1 MGGAS
6 TRVSNAIK
14 GLRSRGHRVFVV
26 TALPH
31 YPHGNVPREYRTRA
45 FAVEGDEQVRVFR
58 VWVPPLPHEG
68 AKRLVMYL
76 SFTLFSL
83 VALPFCGKVD
93 VVWALSPNY
102 FSAVSGVF
110 YKMAKRVPLVLDIAD
125 LWPEALVSLGVLRSR
140 LLVGL
145 VNAGAGFFYAVSDG
159 IITMNEGMRRE
170 ILKRV
175 KDPSRVSVVENVA
188 DLDVFRPFEV
198 ERPPSLRGK
207 FVAMYSGNL
216 GRMYD
221 FDTVLESARE
231 LSSFADI
238 LFVIRGSGERLLELR
253 RKVRDYGNVLL
264 LDEVVD
270 VKRVSEFLNM
280 ADVLLLPMKR
290 LENPETSYP
299 IKLVE
304 YLGCEKPVI
313 CCAEGETAS
322 LISRSDAGLVVEPE
336 RSKDLSDA
344 ILKLHTQRDLGEKL
358 GKSGRLLVIENLS
371 PQRIAEKLE
380 EYLSSL
386 VSRLS

>member
-26 TALPH
+26 TAFPH

-125 LWPEALVSLGVLRSR
+125 LWPEALVSLGVLHSKV
-140 LLVGL
+140 LVGL
-145 VNAGAGFFYAVSDG
+145 VNAGAGLFYAVSDG
-159 IITMNEGMRRE
+159 IITLNAGMRWE
-170 ILKRV
+170 ILKRA
-175 KDPSRVSVVENVA
+175 KDPSRVFVVENVA

-198 ERPPSLRGK
+198 ERPESLRDR
-207 FVAMYSGNL
+207 FVVMYSGNL

-221 FDTVLESARE
+221 FDTVLGAAKE
-231 LSSFADI
+231 LSDVGDVV
-238 LFVIRGSGERLLELR
+238 FVIRGSGERLQELKG
-253 RKVRDYGNVLL
+253 KVRNHGNVLL
-264 LDEVVD
+264 LDDIVD
-270 VKRVSEFLNM
+270 VKRVPEFLNM
-280 ADVLLLPMKR
+280 ADVLLLPMKK
-290 LENPETSYP
+290 LGNSETSFP
-299 IKLVE
+299 IKLLE
-304 YLGCEKPVI
+304 YLACEKPVV
-313 CCAEGETAS
+313 CCAEGETAR
-322 LISRSDAGLVVEPE
+322 LIHASSAGLVVRPGDAEFLA
-336 RSKDLSDA
+336 KA
-344 ILKLHTQRDLGEKL
+344 ILSIYQSTDISKNLVQNGKMLATQFSDKAM
-358 GKSGRLLVIENLS
+358 I
-371 PQRIAEKLE
+371 EKLE
-380 EYLSSL
+380 HSFSCVAEQD
-386 VSRLS
+386 